1 MTREE
6 RGRGEAMQI
15 YEKTR
20 APRRV
25 SSSPRSLS
33 RRSGHR
39 SSRVI
44 QRGVFLRLSRVW
56 LLASPRGPW
65 RARASPGA
73 HRPRAGERP
82 SGVGGAPP
90 GRVRARRGRRAPG
103 SARSRLAAR
112 RWISRRDVPRR
123 RGAGCHPS
131 RRERSRRVDA
141 MSAPRGSAAA
151 KARAYAGILSSESAG
166 VMAMMRQNAKW
177 ALAPGYGYG
186 DDDPPGDPL
195 LEEFKSMRR
204 ALFTWRDWD
213 RVAPVA
219 YLAPFL
225 HVIRSVETSGPI
237 TGCVPAPPSL
247 APEGGAIS
255 RSRTSPPRHL
265 PELARSLPP
274 VPSRRDRAGADGGGR
289 LSTSPPA
296 PSLRLPPRGGRTPRP
311 SRPPLPAP
319 LRPR

>member
-1 MTREE
+1 
-6 RGRGEAMQI
+6 
-15 YEKTR
+15 
-20 APRRV
+20 
-25 SSSPRSLS
+25 
-33 RRSGHR
+33 
-39 SSRVI
+39 
-44 QRGVFLRLSRVW
+44 
-56 LLASPRGPW
+56 
-65 RARASPGA
+65 
-73 HRPRAGERP
+73 
-82 SGVGGAPP
+82 
-90 GRVRARRGRRAPG
+90 
-103 SARSRLAAR
+103 
-112 RWISRRDVPRR
+112 
-123 RGAGCHPS
+123 
-131 RRERSRRVDA
+131 

-247 APEGGAIS
+247 APRAARSRDRERPLRATS
-255 RSRTSPPRHL
+255 RSSRGPFPGPPCEIAPAPTRGPSLDL
-265 PELARSLPP
+265 PAR
-274 VPSRRDRAGADGGGR
+274 AF
-289 LSTSPPA
+289 PPA
-296 PSLRLPPRGGRTPRP
+296 SSARRTPRT
-311 SRPPLPAP
+311 SRPPLPAS

>member
-1 MTREE
+1 
-6 RGRGEAMQI
+6 
-15 YEKTR
+15 
-20 APRRV
+20 
-25 SSSPRSLS
+25 
-33 RRSGHR
+33 
-39 SSRVI
+39 
-44 QRGVFLRLSRVW
+44 
-56 LLASPRGPW
+56 
-65 RARASPGA
+65 
-73 HRPRAGERP
+73 
-82 SGVGGAPP
+82 
-90 GRVRARRGRRAPG
+90 
-103 SARSRLAAR
+103 
-112 RWISRRDVPRR
+112 
-123 RGAGCHPS
+123 
-131 RRERSRRVDA
+131 

-247 APEGGAIS
+247 APENGAIS

-274 VPSRRDRAGADGGGR
+274 VPSRRDRAGADAGAVPSLHLPAR
-289 LSTSPPA
+289 AFPPPSSARRENPETLASSSPRSPPPA
-296 PSLRLPPRGGRTPRP
+296 LN
-311 SRPPLPAP
+311 AP
-319 LRPR
+319 LFLLFPALPLSLAVVASGWR